1 MNAPGAVAD
10 DFREERRIE
19 LVRALPPKKGA
30 SLREESSSE
39 DTTEEA
45 VEEKGRR
52 EVSWRGNG
60 GRECS
65 PPLSPTRSSEGEQR
79 GEVSFATPRD
89 GRQRKSSSSLSRFSF
104 IDTRGFVF

>member
-1 MNAPGAVAD
+1 MDAPGAVAD

-39 DTTEEA
+39 DTAEEA

-52 EVSWRGNG
+52 EVSGRGVGTEGENARHPSRRLVHRKGNNG
-60 GRECS
+60 GR
-65 PPLSPTRSSEGEQR
+65 
-79 GEVSFATPRD
+79 
-89 GRQRKSSSSLSRFSF
+89 
-104 IDTRGFVF
+104 